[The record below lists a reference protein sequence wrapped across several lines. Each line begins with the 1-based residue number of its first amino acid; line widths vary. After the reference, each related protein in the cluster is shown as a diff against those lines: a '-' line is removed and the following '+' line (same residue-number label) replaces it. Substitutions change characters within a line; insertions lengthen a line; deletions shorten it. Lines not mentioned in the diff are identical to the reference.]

1 MKKDF
6 TNKTEKEL
14 QVLLNEKGLALRA
27 FRFNVAGSNVRNVKE
42 GRTLRKD
49 IARIKTI
56 FSATKKGIVVPAK
69 KVVKLPAKQPLKASG
84 SGHTTIAQSS
94 TSHRMTTKTAKA
106 K

>member
-1 MKKDF
+1 MKTKDF

-56 FSATKKGIVVPAK
+56 FSGNKNLTKNSK
-69 KVVKLPAKQPLKASG
+69 K
-84 SGHTTIAQSS
+84 
-94 TSHRMTTKTAKA
+94 
-106 K
+106 

>member
-14 QVLLNEKGLALRA
+14 QVIVAEKHLALRT

-49 IARIKTI
+49 IARIETI
-56 FSATKKGIVVPAK
+56 FSANKKAAK
-69 KVVKLPAKQPLKASG
+69 VSAGKK
-84 SGHTTIAQSS
+84 
-94 TSHRMTTKTAKA
+94 
-106 K
+106 